1 MYIRK
6 FDFIT
11 PLITLY
17 YKGEDKHSSLFSGF
31 FSIILSIIVS
41 IICIFISFD
50 FLFKQNPTAFYYKIK
65 VKDTGIFKLAHN
77 NFFHYLT
84 FIDEKTKENA
94 FDEKLFSVIGLNNG
108 KISDFLNG
116 NNISEYNFSHWKYE
130 KCEKINLENANIANI
145 YITEKYFN
153 FSLCITKYYDKENN
167 KIISYEDQ
175 NFPYPKLENNLEK
188 EYATNYEIILKLCE
202 NFTEY
207 NNNSC
212 YDSEIIH
219 LLPFEKEIKYY
230 LNFYEN
236 NINIDD
242 YKIPVTKQLNNISFN
257 YDPTF
262 IETNKINLLQTYVRT
277 SDGIIFN
284 DKTIIKTYNIDSFY
298 NDFMYNHFNSFA
310 KIIEIKMLNKIEIY
324 HREYKKLQDIAGSV
338 DGIIE
343 FIILVVQILNN
354 FFYHNYRLINDFN
367 NVIEEKV
374 DKIKNLNKIESH
386 NLSLSKDINTKILC
400 NNFMSVNRQRSK
412 FSCLP
417 KVTVE
422 RTSTFNLKNLN
433 YQNEATINKLNLNN
447 SSFNKINLN
456 KMNESFGKTI
466 FNNHENKIVSNFQK
480 FSWCLYMKSQFNF
493 LKKKK
498 YYYSIK
504 VLALRKRIL
513 SEERLLKNYWKIKKL
528 NEGLFDFKIKSENI
542 SLSSLPIDNKKS

>member
-1 MYIRK
+1 M
-6 FDFIT
+6 
-11 PLITLY
+11 
-17 YKGEDKHSSLFSGF
+17 
-31 FSIILSIIVS
+31 
-41 IICIFISFD
+41 
-50 FLFKQNPTAFYYKIK
+50 Q
-65 VKDTGIFKLAHN
+65 FKLQN
-77 NFFHYLT
+77 IWT
-84 FIDEKTKENA
+84 SKD
-94 FDEKLFSVIGLNNG
+94 GLNNG

-130 KCEKINLENANIANI
+130 KCEKINLEKANIADI

-153 FSLCITKYYDKENN
+153 YSLCITKYYDKENN
-167 KIISYEDQ
+167 KIIGYEDQ

-188 EYATNYEIILKLCE
+188 EYVTNYGIILKLCE

-343 FIILVVQILNN
+343 LIILVIQILNN

-386 NLSLSKDINTKILC
+386 NLSLSKDMNTKILC
-400 NNFMSVNRQRSK
+400 NNF
-412 FSCLP
+412 
-417 KVTVE
+417 T
-422 RTSTFNLKNLN
+422 
-433 YQNEATINKLNLNN
+433 
-447 SSFNKINLN
+447 
-456 KMNESFGKTI
+456 
-466 FNNHENKIVSNFQK
+466 
-480 FSWCLYMKSQFNF
+480 
-493 LKKKK
+493 
-498 YYYSIK
+498 
-504 VLALRKRIL
+504 
-513 SEERLLKNYWKIKKL
+513 
-528 NEGLFDFKIKSENI
+528 
-542 SLSSLPIDNKKS
+542 

>member
-65 VKDTGIFKLAHN
+65 VKNTGIFKLAHN

-84 FIDEKTKENA
+84 FIDDKTKENA

-130 KCEKINLENANIANI
+130 KCEKINLEKANIADI

-153 FSLCITKYYDKENN
+153 YSLCITKYYDKENN
-167 KIISYEDQ
+167 KIIGYEDQ

-188 EYATNYEIILKLCE
+188 EYVTNYGIILKLCE

-236 NINIDD
+236 NIDIDD
-242 YKIPVTKQLNNISFN
+242 YKIPVSKQLNNISFN

-298 NDFMYNHFNSFA
+298 NDFMFNHFNSFA

-343 FIILVVQILNN
+343 LIILVIQILNN

-386 NLSLSKDINTKILC
+386 NLSLSKDMNTKILC

-412 FSCLP
+412 FSGLP

-422 RTSTFNLKNLN
+422 RTSTFNLKNLK

>member
-1 MYIRK
+1 ML
-6 FDFIT
+6 
-11 PLITLY
+11 LI
-17 YKGEDKHSSLFSGF
+17 
-31 FSIILSIIVS
+31 
-41 IICIFISFD
+41 
-50 FLFKQNPTAFYYKIK
+50 
-65 VKDTGIFKLAHN
+65 
-77 NFFHYLT
+77 
-84 FIDEKTKENA
+84 
-94 FDEKLFSVIGLNNG
+94 
-108 KISDFLNG
+108 
-116 NNISEYNFSHWKYE
+116 
-130 KCEKINLENANIANI
+130 
-145 YITEKYFN
+145 
-153 FSLCITKYYDKENN
+153 
-167 KIISYEDQ
+167 
-175 NFPYPKLENNLEK
+175 
-188 EYATNYEIILKLCE
+188 NYGIILKLCE

-236 NINIDD
+236 NIDIDD
-242 YKIPVTKQLNNISFN
+242 YKIPVSKQLNNISFN

-298 NDFMYNHFNSFA
+298 NDFMFNHFNSFA

-343 FIILVVQILNN
+343 LIILVIQILNN

-386 NLSLSKDINTKILC
+386 NLSLSKDMNTKILC

-412 FSCLP
+412 FSGLP

-422 RTSTFNLKNLN
+422 RTSTFNLKNLK

-456 KMNESFGKTI
+456 KMSESFAKTI

>member
-65 VKDTGIFKLAHN
+65 VKNTGIFKLAHN

-130 KCEKINLENANIANI
+130 KCEKINLEKANIEDI

-153 FSLCITKYYDKENN
+153 YSLCITKYYDKENN

-188 EYATNYEIILKLCE
+188 EYVTNYGIILKLCE

-219 LLPFEKEIKYY
+219 LLPFEKEIKLKIILILMIIKFQY
-230 LNFYEN
+230 LNN
-236 NINIDD
+236 
-242 YKIPVTKQLNNISFN
+242 
-257 YDPTF
+257 
-262 IETNKINLLQTYVRT
+262 
-277 SDGIIFN
+277 
-284 DKTIIKTYNIDSFY
+284 
-298 NDFMYNHFNSFA
+298 
-310 KIIEIKMLNKIEIY
+310 
-324 HREYKKLQDIAGSV
+324 
-338 DGIIE
+338 
-343 FIILVVQILNN
+343 
-354 FFYHNYRLINDFN
+354 
-367 NVIEEKV
+367 
-374 DKIKNLNKIESH
+374 
-386 NLSLSKDINTKILC
+386 
-400 NNFMSVNRQRSK
+400 
-412 FSCLP
+412 
-417 KVTVE
+417 
-422 RTSTFNLKNLN
+422 
-433 YQNEATINKLNLNN
+433 
-447 SSFNKINLN
+447 
-456 KMNESFGKTI
+456 
-466 FNNHENKIVSNFQK
+466 
-480 FSWCLYMKSQFNF
+480 
-493 LKKKK
+493 
-498 YYYSIK
+498 
-504 VLALRKRIL
+504 
-513 SEERLLKNYWKIKKL
+513 
-528 NEGLFDFKIKSENI
+528 
-542 SLSSLPIDNKKS
+542 

>member
-84 FIDEKTKENA
+84 FIDDKTKENA

-130 KCEKINLENANIANI
+130 KCEKINLEKANIADI

-167 KIISYEDQ
+167 KIIGYEDQ

-188 EYATNYEIILKLCE
+188 EYVTNYGIILKLCE

-242 YKIPVTKQLNNISFN
+242 YKIPVSKQLNNISFN

-284 DKTIIKTYNIDSFY
+284 NKTIIKTYNIDSFY

-367 NVIEEKV
+367 IVIDEKV

-386 NLSLSKDINTKILC
+386 NLSLSKDMNTKILC

-412 FSCLP
+412 FSGLP

-422 RTSTFNLKNLN
+422 RTSTFNLKNLK

-456 KMNESFGKTI
+456 KMNESFAKTI
-466 FNNHENKIVSNFQK
+466 FNNHENKIVSK
-480 FSWCLYMKSQFNF
+480 
-493 LKKKK
+493 
-498 YYYSIK
+498 
-504 VLALRKRIL
+504 
-513 SEERLLKNYWKIKKL
+513 
-528 NEGLFDFKIKSENI
+528 NI
-542 SLSSLPIDNKKS
+542 SLRALQEITLIQNECLENSIIK